1 MHWTEGTAIFA
12 SGSPFSPVTV
22 KNGDG
27 LTTYYPNQ
35 GNNVYI
41 FPGLGLGAI
50 LAKASR
56 VTDAM
61 VYTSAA
67 ALSGCLNS
75 EEIRMGLIYP
85 KIQRV
90 RDASVVVAREV
101 CYLLHHRCPV
111 LGELEVQEL
120 PGRPTETAP
129 DIDTQDPVPDHVLIY
144 LQVMKS
150 ARREGVSLLPEEQWV
165 EWEEWGDVALTEWI
179 KKQVYDPKF

>member
-1 MHWTEGTAIFA
+1 MNWTEGTAIFA

-61 VYTSAA
+61 VYTSAP

-101 CYLLHHRCPV
+101 CYLFHHCCPV
-111 LGELEVQEL
+111 LG
-120 PGRPTETAP
+120 
-129 DIDTQDPVPDHVLIY
+129 
-144 LQVMKS
+144 
-150 ARREGVSLLPEEQWV
+150 
-165 EWEEWGDVALTEWI
+165 
-179 KKQVYDPKF
+179 